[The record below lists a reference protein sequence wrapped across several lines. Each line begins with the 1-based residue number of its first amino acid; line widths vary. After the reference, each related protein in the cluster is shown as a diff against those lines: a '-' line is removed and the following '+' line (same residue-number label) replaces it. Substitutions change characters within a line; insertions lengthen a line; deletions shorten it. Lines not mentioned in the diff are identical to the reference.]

1 MGIGDTRVLL
11 RQALACLVG
20 VVVGAAAFTLVDYP
34 YRILAAA
41 VLGLAGTL
49 ALWPLSSNE
58 SSEPV
63 VKREVRLFGRR
74 RVRELEIK
82 VARLSAEIERGR
94 SRRGQIVTA
103 LRGLDEWAAV
113 QEPEPRASV
122 SDITSEP
129 AEGRGGVTWRA
140 VSSSSVQHRHG
151 RL

>member
-1 MGIGDTRVLL
+1 MGIGDTRVLK
-11 RQALACLVG
+11 RQAVACLVG
-20 VVVGAAAFTLVDYP
+20 VVVGAVAFTLVDYP

-49 ALWPLSSNE
+49 ALWPLSS
-58 SSEPV
+58 SADEPAV
-63 VKREVRLFGRR
+63 RREVRVFGRR
-74 RVRELEIK
+74 RVRELETQ

-94 SRRGQIVTA
+94 SRRGQIVAA

-122 SDITSEP
+122 TDITSETS
-129 AEGRGGVTWRA
+129 EGRGGMTWRA
-140 VSSSSVQHRHG
+140 VSGSTSQQRRG